1 MTDLEKS
8 ATGTTLKPSS
18 EAQSKVIYI
27 LYLIGIVVPLTSLVG
42 VVMAYMNRKD
52 APDWLKAHY
61 TFQIRTFWIGLL
73 YSVISYLTTVMF
85 VGFILLLGVFVW
97 LIVRCVKGMQY
108 LERRQAMPN
117 PETWLID

>member
-8 ATGTTLKPSS
+8 APGAMSKSS

-27 LYLIGIVVPLTSLVG
+27 LYLVGIVVPLTSIVG
-42 VVMAYMNRKD
+42 VVMAYINRKN
-52 APDWLKAHY
+52 APNWLKTHY

-73 YSVISYLTTVMF
+73 YSLVSYLTTVMF
-85 VGFILLLGVFVW
+85 IGFILLLGVFVW

-108 LERRQAMPN
+108 LERHQAVPN

>member
-1 MTDLEKS
+1 
-8 ATGTTLKPSS
+8 
-18 EAQSKVIYI
+18 
-27 LYLIGIVVPLTSLVG
+27 
-42 VVMAYMNRKD
+42 MNRKD

>member
-8 ATGTTLKPSS
+8 TMGTTQKSTS
-18 EAQSKVIYI
+18 EVQSKVIYI

-42 VVMAYMNRKD
+42 VVMAYINRNN
-52 APDWLKAHY
+52 APHWLKTHY

-73 YSVISYLTTVMF
+73 YSVISYITTVVI
-85 VGFILLLGVFVW
+85 VGFILLLGLFIW

-108 LERRQAMPN
+108 LERQEAVPN
-117 PETWLID
+117 PETWLIN